1 MCKLFPYIPIFRGVF
16 LLKSV
21 KKCLCVM
28 GLKIALLLVKSVFI
42 NLGEGMSELW
52 HWLAA
57 KYTTLEIL
65 ILLKGWTGTKNFYD
79 S

>member
-1 MCKLFPYIPIFRGVF
+1 ME
-16 LLKSV
+16 
-21 KKCLCVM
+21 
-28 GLKIALLLVKSVFI
+28 LKIALLLVKIVFI

-57 KYTTLEIL
+57 KCTTLEIL
-65 ILLKGWTGTKNFYD
+65 ILLKGWTGTKHFYD

>member
-1 MCKLFPYIPIFRGVF
+1 
-16 LLKSV
+16 
-21 KKCLCVM
+21 M

-79 S
+79 SWFKIHMNHVISSSCSCDTFSQNFLH